1 MCNKM
6 HQLIVCTKR
15 RAKAIDF
22 PEGKIGWTYYVL
34 RLLLFGLIFSLCY
47 LCKVHF
53 NKQKIRA
60 FTHKYV
66 NMFFNAYV

>member
-15 RAKAIDF
+15 SAKAIDF